1 MLILLQH
8 EYEQDADTPRK
19 SKEPHSR
26 SCFLEREKTPFPVD
40 CLSRMKSTADK
51 VLGKAE
57 RAQSQDAH
65 ERQWGALVNQLLCE
79 VEIWQEEP
87 EQVVVLNV

>member
-1 MLILLQH
+1 M
-8 EYEQDADTPRK
+8 
-19 SKEPHSR
+19 
-26 SCFLEREKTPFPVD
+26 KT
-40 CLSRMKSTADK
+40 TADK

-87 EQVVVLNV
+87 EQVIALNV